1 MKKVVSPSGRSK
13 AIIFSILGTLAVIFI
28 VFPLLGLVF
37 LDGNQFG
44 NVALIPIN
52 GPITGNGQNYLGTG
66 TVSSENMVQFV
77 KEADENIQVKV
88 ILLEINSPGG
98 SAVASDE
105 IANAVK
111 RAKKPVVALIR
122 EVGASGGYWVASSAD
137 YVIANRMSITGS
149 IGVISSYLEFSGL
162 MDKYGV
168 GYERLVAGKYKDI
181 GTPYQRLDDEEKII
195 LQKKLDKIHDFFIQ
209 EIAKNRKLPENKVQ
223 AIATG
228 EFFLG
233 EEAMNLGLVDK
244 LGDKLIAEEYLKQ
257 TYDLDEI
264 EYITYETQ
272 ETFFD
277 LLTGVFSHFFFNI
290 GEGFGSMLIKESN
303 SRLVV

>member
-209 EIAKNRKLPENKVQ
+209 EIAKNRKLPENKVR